1 MLEHCFGIA
10 GSCCSTIVSKADVRE
25 RLSVLAPADLCAL
38 RQQVIYQ
45 GFVFVVPDSGLDMSG
60 NCELDLLLPNS
71 SLDMSGNCELE

>member
-1 MLEHCFGIA
+1 M
-10 GSCCSTIVSKADVRE
+10 SKADVRE

-45 GFVFVVPDSGLDMSG
+45 GVLCLLLPDSGLVMSG
-60 NCELDLLLPNS
+60 NCELDLLLPKS